1 MTIVFSCLAGDCT
14 QRCALT
20 VAQVEAIDVLV
31 SEEEQRCVPL
41 GSWLFFKWDHKLL
54 GACPT
59 HVREMPRPDSVVPV
73 LQAGGV
79 Q

>member
-41 GSWLFFKWDHKLL
+41 GSWLFFKWDGHLL